1 MSKIRTIIFTLSIL
15 IFSMSQGI
23 ANEMIGVI
31 SAGIGDIY
39 NQKNEKLSTGSKIYF
54 GDTILVKAQSNAQI
68 LLLDET
74 ALTVGEKSEL
84 TIDEFIYDPESKIG
98 KIVSNIKIGTVRIVT
113 GEISKKNPDNL
124 EVNIPTG
131 SIGARGTEFVVVT
144 ESDEKSTV
152 VLLGPGK
159 KNTLGMIPGILNVS
173 DGINTVNISTPGFQ
187 SVVFKWKIWKS
198 LLAHY

>member
-1 MSKIRTIIFTLSIL
+1 MSKIRTIIFTLLIL
-15 IFSMSQGI
+15 IFSISQGI

-98 KIVSNIKIGTVRIVT
+98 KIVSNIKIGTVRIIT

-173 DGINTVNISTPGFQ
+173 DGLNTVNISTPGFQ
-187 SVVFKWKIWKS
+187 SVVFK
-198 LLAHY
+198 

>member
-54 GDTILVKAQSNAQI
+54 GDTILVEAQSNAQI

-98 KIVSNIKIGTVRIVT
+98 KIVSNIKIGTVRIIT

-173 DGINTVNISTPGFQ
+173 DGLNTVNISTPGFQ

>member
-1 MSKIRTIIFTLSIL
+1 MNKIRIIIFSLLIILLSSL
-15 IFSMSQGI
+15 QGF

-31 SAGIGDIY
+31 SAGIGEIS

-84 TIDEFIYDPESKIG
+84 TIDEFIYDPKSKIG
-98 KIVSNIKIGTVRIVT
+98 KIVSNIKIGTVRVIT

-124 EVNIPTG
+124 EVNVPTG

-159 KNTLGMIPGILNVS
+159 KNTLGMVPGILNVS
-173 DGINTVNISTPGFQ
+173 DGFNTVNISTPGFQ
-187 SVVFKWKIWKS
+187 SVVFK
-198 LLAHY
+198 

>member
-15 IFSMSQGI
+15 IFSISQGT

-84 TIDEFIYDPESKIG
+84 TIDEFIYDPETKIG
-98 KIVSNIKIGTVRIVT
+98 KIVSNIKIGTVRIIT

-173 DGINTVNISTPGFQ
+173 DGLNTVNISTPGFQ
-187 SVVFKWKIWKS
+187 SVVFK
-198 LLAHY
+198 

>member
-98 KIVSNIKIGTVRIVT
+98 KIVSNIKIGTVRIIT

-173 DGINTVNISTPGFQ
+173 DGLNTVNISTPRFQ
-187 SVVFKWKIWKS
+187 SVVFK
-198 LLAHY
+198 

>member
-1 MSKIRTIIFTLSIL
+1 MNKIRIIIFSLLITL
-15 IFSMSQGI
+15 FSSLQGF

-31 SAGIGDIY
+31 SAGIGDIS
-39 NQKNEKLSTGSKIYF
+39 NQKNVKLSTGYKIYF
-54 GDTILVKAQSNAQI
+54 CDTILVKAQSNAQI

-84 TIDEFIYDPESKIG
+84 TIDEFIYDPKSKIG
-98 KIVSNIKIGTVRIVT
+98 KIVSNIKIGTVRVIT

-124 EVNIPTG
+124 EVNVPTG

-159 KNTLGMIPGILNVS
+159 KNTLGMVPGILNVS
-173 DGINTVNISTPGFQ
+173 DGFNTVNISTPGFQ
-187 SVVFKWKIWKS
+187 SVVFK
-198 LLAHY
+198 

>member
-1 MSKIRTIIFTLSIL
+1 MNKLRIIILSL
-15 IFSMSQGI
+15 IINSFVITVGF
-23 ANEMIGVI
+23 ANDFIGVI
-31 SAGIGDIY
+31 AVGIGEIL

-54 GDTILVKAQSNAQI
+54 GDTIIVKEQSNAQI

-84 TIDEFIYDPESKIG
+84 TIDDFVYDPQSKVG
-98 KIVSNIKIGTVRIVT
+98 KIVSNIKVGTVRIVT
-113 GEISKKNPDNL
+113 GEISNQNPENL

-131 SIGARGTEFVVVT
+131 SVGARGTEFVVVT

-159 KNTLGMIPGILNVS
+159 KNSLGMVPGILNVS
-173 DGINTVNISTPGFQ
+173 DGTNMVNITTPGFQ
-187 SVVFKWKIWKS
+187 SVVFK
-198 LLAHY
+198 

>member
-1 MSKIRTIIFTLSIL
+1 MNKIKTIIISVFLSLFL
-15 IFSMSQGI
+15 ISITS
-23 ANEMIGVI
+23 ANEFIGVI
-31 SAGIGDIY
+31 AAGVGDIL

-54 GDTILVKAQSNAQI
+54 GDTIIVKAQSNAQI

-74 ALTVGEKSEL
+74 ALTVGEKSEI
-84 TIDEFIYDPESKIG
+84 TIDEFIYDPQSKIG
-98 KIVSNIKIGTVRIVT
+98 KIVSNIKIGTVKIIT

-131 SIGARGTEFVVVT
+131 SVGARGTEFVVVT

-159 KNTLGMIPGILNVS
+159 KNTLGMIPGTLNVT
-173 DGINTVNISTPGFQ
+173 DGFNTINISTPGFQ
-187 SVVFKWKIWKS
+187 SVVFK
-198 LLAHY
+198 

>member
-1 MSKIRTIIFTLSIL
+1 MNKIKTIIISVFLSLFL
-15 IFSMSQGI
+15 ISITS
-23 ANEMIGVI
+23 ANEFIGVI
-31 SAGIGDIY
+31 AAGVGDIL

-54 GDTILVKAQSNAQI
+54 GDTIITKAKSNVQI

-74 ALTVGEKSEL
+74 ALTLGEKSEV
-84 TIDEFIYDPESKIG
+84 TIDEFIYDPQSKIG
-98 KIVSNIKIGTVRIVT
+98 KIVSNIKIGTVKIIT

-131 SIGARGTEFVVVT
+131 SVGARGTEFVVVT

-159 KNTLGMIPGILNVS
+159 KNTLGMIPGTLNVT
-173 DGINTVNISTPGFQ
+173 DGFNTINISTPGFQ
-187 SVVFKWKIWKS
+187 SVVFKWK
-198 LLAHY
+198 L

>member
-1 MSKIRTIIFTLSIL
+1 MNKIKIIIVSLFLSLFL
-15 IFSMSQGI
+15 ISLTS
-23 ANEMIGVI
+23 ANEFIGVI
-31 SAGIGDIY
+31 AAGVGNIL

-54 GDTILVKAQSNAQI
+54 GDTIITKAKSNVQI

-74 ALTVGEKSEL
+74 ALTLGEKSEV
-84 TIDEFIYDPESKIG
+84 TIDEFIYDPQSKIG
-98 KIVSNIKIGTVRIVT
+98 KIVSNIKIGTVKIIT

-131 SIGARGTEFVVVT
+131 SVGARGTEFVVVT

-159 KNTLGMIPGILNVS
+159 KNTLGMIPGTLNVT
-173 DGINTVNISTPGFQ
+173 DGFNTINISTPGFQ
-187 SVVFKWKIWKS
+187 SVVFKWEF
-198 LLAHY
+198 

>member
-98 KIVSNIKIGTVRIVT
+98 KIVSNIKIGTVRIIT

-173 DGINTVNISTPGFQ
+173 DGLNTVNISTPGFQ
-187 SVVFKWKIWKS
+187 SVVFKWKI
-198 LLAHY
+198 

>member
-1 MSKIRTIIFTLSIL
+1 MNKIKIIIVSLFLSLFL
-15 IFSMSQGI
+15 ISLTS
-23 ANEMIGVI
+23 ANEFIGVI
-31 SAGIGDIY
+31 AAGVGNIL

-54 GDTILVKAQSNAQI
+54 GDTIITKAKSNVQI

-74 ALTVGEKSEL
+74 ALTLGEKSEV
-84 TIDEFIYDPESKIG
+84 TIDEFIYDPQSKIG
-98 KIVSNIKIGTVRIVT
+98 KIVSNIKIGTVKIIT

-131 SIGARGTEFVVVT
+131 SVGARGTEFVVVT

-159 KNTLGMIPGILNVS
+159 KNTLGMIPGTLNVT
-173 DGINTVNISTPGFQ
+173 DGFNTINISTPGFQ
-187 SVVFKWKIWKS
+187 SVVFK
-198 LLAHY
+198 

>member
-1 MSKIRTIIFTLSIL
+1 MSKISTIIFTLSIL

-98 KIVSNIKIGTVRIVT
+98 KIVSNIKIGTVRIIT

-159 KNTLGMIPGILNVS
+159 KNTLGMIAGILNVS
-173 DGINTVNISTPGFQ
+173 DGLNTVNISTPGFQ
-187 SVVFKWKIWKS
+187 SVVFK
-198 LLAHY
+198 